1 MRRILIPVMLV
12 LFFSVTVSAETY
24 IITGRATYADNSQVQ
39 LYDIGIDCEAGEND
53 CLKFRGNTVQTDRY
67 GNYTMFFSVNEEDN
81 GTRIL
86 LTLRGEEFAHTIDLG
101 LQESSGGSVTQNIKL
116 TQYPSPAGSG
126 FSSGCCLL
134 LFAIMAVY
142 ILAKTARMLSTKQ
155 GRLHF
160 QGYKP
165 VKTLE
170 CPKCNLVVSQSQ
182 LLRHLVVEHDM
193 DITDAGQLT
202 GKTMRKTWSEEE

>member
-1 MRRILIPVMLV
+1 MPVLLV

-39 LYDIGIDCEAGEND
+39 LYDIGIDCEDGEND
-53 CLKFRGNTVQTDRY
+53 CLKFRGNTAQTDRY
-67 GNYTMFFSVNEEDN
+67 GNYTMVLSVNEEDN

-86 LTLRGEEFAHTIDLG
+86 LTLRGEEFVHKIDLAV
-101 LQESSGGSVTQNIKL
+101 LESSQGTITQNLKL
-116 TQYPSPAGSG
+116 SQYPSPAGSG
-126 FSSGCCLL
+126 FGSGCCLL
-134 LFAIMAVY
+134 LFVIMAVY

-160 QGYKP
+160 RGYKP

-193 DITDAGQLT
+193 EITDAGQLT

>member
-1 MRRILIPVMLV
+1 MPVLLV

-39 LYDIGIDCEAGEND
+39 LYDIGIDCEDGEND
-53 CLKFRGNTVQTDRY
+53 CLKFRGNTAQTDRY
-67 GNYTMFFSVNEEDN
+67 GNYTMVLSVNEEDN

-86 LTLRGEEFAHTIDLG
+86 LTLRGEEFVHKIDLAV
-101 LQESSGGSVTQNIKL
+101 LESSQGTITQNLKL
-116 TQYPSPAGSG
+116 SQYPSPAGSG
-126 FSSGCCLL
+126 FGSGCCLL
-134 LFAIMAVY
+134 LFVIMAVY

-193 DITDAGQLT
+193 EITDAGQLT

>member
-1 MRRILIPVMLV
+1 MRRILIPALLV

-53 CLKFRGNTVQTDRY
+53 CLKFRGSTAQTDRY
-67 GNYTMFFSVNEEDN
+67 GNYTMVLSVNEEVN

-86 LTLRGEEFAHTIDLG
+86 LTLRGEEFVHNIDLG
-101 LQESSGGSVTQNIKL
+101 VLETSQGTVTQNIKL
-116 TQYPSPAGSG
+116 SQYPSPAGSG

-134 LFAIMAVY
+134 LFVIMAVY

-160 QGYKP
+160 RGYKP

-193 DITDAGQLT
+193 DITDAGDLT

>member
-1 MRRILIPVMLV
+1 MRRILMPVLLV

-39 LYDIGIDCEAGEND
+39 LYDIGIDCEDGEND
-53 CLKFRGNTVQTDRY
+53 CLKFRGNTAQTDRY
-67 GNYTMFFSVNEEDN
+67 GNYTMVLSVNEEDN

-86 LTLRGEEFAHTIDLG
+86 LTLRGEEFVHKIDLAV
-101 LQESSGGSVTQNIKL
+101 LESSQGTITQNLKL
-116 TQYPSPAGSG
+116 SQYPSPAGSG
-126 FSSGCCLL
+126 FGSGCCLL
-134 LFAIMAVY
+134 LFVIMAVY

-160 QGYKP
+160 RGYKP

-193 DITDAGQLT
+193 EITDAGQLT

>member
-1 MRRILIPVMLV
+1 
-12 LFFSVTVSAETY
+12 
-24 IITGRATYADNSQVQ
+24 
-39 LYDIGIDCEAGEND
+39 
-53 CLKFRGNTVQTDRY
+53 
-67 GNYTMFFSVNEEDN
+67 
-81 GTRIL
+81 
-86 LTLRGEEFAHTIDLG
+86 
-101 LQESSGGSVTQNIKL
+101 
-116 TQYPSPAGSG
+116 
-126 FSSGCCLL
+126 
-134 LFAIMAVY
+134 MAVY

-160 QGYKP
+160 RGYKP

>member
-1 MRRILIPVMLV
+1 MRRILIPVLLV
-12 LFFSVTVSAETY
+12 VFFSVTVSAESY

-39 LYDIGIDCEAGEND
+39 LYDIGIDCEDGEND
-53 CLKFRGNTVQTDRY
+53 CLKFRGSTSQTDRY
-67 GNYTMFFSVNEEDN
+67 GNYTMVLSVNEEDN

-86 LTLRGEEFAHTIDLG
+86 LTLRGEEFVHKIDLAV
-101 LQESSGGSVTQNIKL
+101 LESSQGTITQNLKL

-134 LFAIMAVY
+134 LFAFMAVY

-160 QGYKP
+160 RGYKP

-193 DITDAGQLT
+193 EITDAGQLT

>member
-1 MRRILIPVMLV
+1 MPILLV

-39 LYDIGIDCEAGEND
+39 LYDIGIDCEDGEND
-53 CLKFRGNTVQTDRY
+53 CLKFRGNTAQTDRY
-67 GNYTMFFSVNEEDN
+67 GNYTMVLSVNEEDN

-86 LTLRGEEFAHTIDLG
+86 LTLRGEEFVHKIDLAV
-101 LQESSGGSVTQNIKL
+101 LESSQGTITQNLKL
-116 TQYPSPAGSG
+116 SQYPSPAGSG
-126 FSSGCCLL
+126 FGSGCCLL
-134 LFAIMAVY
+134 LFVIMAVY

-160 QGYKP
+160 RGYKP

-193 DITDAGQLT
+193 EITDAGQLT

>member
-1 MRRILIPVMLV
+1 MRRILMPILLV

-39 LYDIGIDCEAGEND
+39 LYDIGIDCEDGEND
-53 CLKFRGNTVQTDRY
+53 CLKFRGNTAQTDRY
-67 GNYTMFFSVNEEDN
+67 GNYTMVLSVNEEDN

-86 LTLRGEEFAHTIDLG
+86 LTLRGEEFVHKIDLAV
-101 LQESSGGSVTQNIKL
+101 LESSQGTITQNLKL
-116 TQYPSPAGSG
+116 SQYPSPAGSG
-126 FSSGCCLL
+126 FGSGCCLL
-134 LFAIMAVY
+134 LFVIMAVY

-160 QGYKP
+160 RGYKP

-193 DITDAGQLT
+193 EITDAGQLT

>member
-1 MRRILIPVMLV
+1 MPVLLV

-24 IITGRATYADNSQVQ
+24 IITGLATYADNSQVQ
-39 LYDIGIDCEAGEND
+39 LYDIGLDCEDGEND
-53 CLKFRGNTVQTDRY
+53 CLKFRGNTAQTDRY
-67 GNYTMFFSVNEEDN
+67 GNYTMVLSVNEEDN

-86 LTLRGEEFAHTIDLG
+86 LTLRGEEFVHKIDLAV
-101 LQESSGGSVTQNIKL
+101 LESSQGTITQNLKL
-116 TQYPSPAGSG
+116 SQYPSPAGSG
-126 FSSGCCLL
+126 FGSGCCLL
-134 LFAIMAVY
+134 LFVIMAVY

-160 QGYKP
+160 RGYKP

-193 DITDAGQLT
+193 EITDAGQLT

>member
-1 MRRILIPVMLV
+1 MRRILIPALLI

-39 LYDIGIDCEAGEND
+39 LYDIGIDCEAGENN
-53 CLKFRGNTVQTDRY
+53 CLKYRGNTAQTDRY
-67 GNYTMFFSVNEEDN
+67 GNYTMVLSVNEDDN
-81 GTRIL
+81 GTRVL
-86 LTLRGEEFAHTIDLG
+86 LTLRGEEFVHNIDLAVH
-101 LQESSGGSVTQNIKL
+101 ESSGGSITQNIKL
-116 TQYPSPAGSG
+116 SQYPSPAGSG

-134 LFAIMAVY
+134 LFVIMAIY
-142 ILAKTARMLSTKQ
+142 IIGKTSRMLSTKQ

-170 CPKCNLVVSQSQ
+170 CPKCNLVMSQSQ

-193 DITDAGQLT
+193 ELTDAGEIT